1 MKIILASGS
10 PRRKEILSAVCKDL
24 EIIPSGADEISDPS
38 LLPCELAEQNAIVK
52 GNDVYERMKEG
63 GRISDGTYV
72 ISADTVVECFGEIFD
87 KPRDRTDAE
96 YMITSLSGTAHS
108 VHTGY
113 CIIRLSDGERVSG
126 FDSTYVTFTELDPSD
141 VAYIIEN
148 DNPYDKAGG
157 YAIQGAAAPFICGIT
172 GCYNNVVGF
181 PLQAVRAAMLENFG
195 VKIEE

>member
-1 MKIILASGS
+1 MKIILASAS
-10 PRRKEILSAVCKDL
+10 PRRKEILSSVCKSI
-24 EIIPSGADEISDPS
+24 EIIPSLAEEISDPS

-52 GNDVYERMKEG
+52 GGEVYERVKGSAG
-63 GRISDGTYV
+63 GDTFI
-72 ISADTVVECFGEIFD
+72 ISADTVVECFGEIFE
-87 KPRDRTDAE
+87 KPRDRADAE
-96 YMITSLSGTAHS
+96 YMISSLSGTAHS

-113 CIIRLSDGERVSG
+113 CIIRASDGARVSG
-126 FDSTYVTFTELDPSD
+126 FDSTYVTFTDLDADD
-141 VAYIIEN
+141 VAYILDN
-148 DNPYDKAGG
+148 DNPYDKAGA

>member
-1 MKIILASGS
+1 MKIILASNS
-10 PRRKEILSAVCKDL
+10 PRRKEILSSVCKDL
-24 EIIPSGADEISDPS
+24 KIIPSLADEISDPT

-52 GNDVYERMKEG
+52 GTEVYERIK
-63 GRISDGTYV
+63 SDVSEDAFV
-72 ISADTVVECFGEIFD
+72 ISADTVVECFGEVFEKPAD
-87 KPRDRTDAE
+87 KAE
-96 YMITSLSGTAHS
+96 ATYMISSLSGTAHS

-113 CIIRLSDGERVSG
+113 CIIRMSDGARVSG
-126 FDSTYVTFTELDPSD
+126 FDSTYVTFTDLDAED
-141 VAYIIEN
+141 VEYIIEN

-195 VKIEE
+195 VKIEA